1 MHDAPF
7 LKATFSSLVVVAVG
21 IIGLPILILL
31 FSTSPSQVYETLLET
46 EVLNSLSLTFACSF
60 IATLIGMILG
70 TPLAY
75 VLARYQFPLK
85 SLLQGLVDLPLVIPH
100 PVAGIALLLGFSI
113 FGRNWSFIGNW
124 SSIVIAMLFVSF
136 PLLVNPLQEAF
147 HSIPLEMEWAS
158 RALGVG
164 PWNTF
169 SRVSF
174 PLIRRTLLV
183 GALMMWARG
192 ISEFGAIVML
202 TYNPKVI
209 SVLIYDRF
217 TTGGLNA
224 ALPVAVVLIWISIVF
239 FVFLRTLQKERG
251 VSARN

>member
-100 PVAGIALLLGFSI
+100 PVAGIALLL
-113 FGRNWSFIGNW
+113 
-124 SSIVIAMLFVSF
+124 
-136 PLLVNPLQEAF
+136 
-147 HSIPLEMEWAS
+147 
-158 RALGVG
+158 
-164 PWNTF
+164 
-169 SRVSF
+169 
-174 PLIRRTLLV
+174 
-183 GALMMWARG
+183 
-192 ISEFGAIVML
+192 
-202 TYNPKVI
+202 
-209 SVLIYDRF
+209 
-217 TTGGLNA
+217 
-224 ALPVAVVLIWISIVF
+224 
-239 FVFLRTLQKERG
+239 
-251 VSARN
+251 